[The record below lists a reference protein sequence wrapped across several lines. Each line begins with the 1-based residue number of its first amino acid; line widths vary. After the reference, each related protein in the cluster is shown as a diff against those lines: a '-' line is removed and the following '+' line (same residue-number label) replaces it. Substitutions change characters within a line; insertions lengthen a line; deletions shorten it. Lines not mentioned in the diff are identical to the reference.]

1 MLLHIQQE
9 VTVGY
14 KRLETFKEWKLNDP
28 TAHLIYNLSYHLE

>member
-9 VTVGY
+9 AITGW
-14 KRLETFKEWKLNDP
+14 KHLKEWKLNDP

>member
-14 KRLETFKEWKLNDP
+14 KRLETSKWKLNDP